1 MQLHIS
7 KGIVKDHIYEDLN
20 PKVKSLRGKTHRTI
34 LKVKDDYIRRH
45 SFNTAIAAIMELTN
59 TIPKEFLSKEAT
71 DEERASADEAIRSIL
86 IMLSPIVPH
95 ITHILWRNLGNTQAI
110 IDEPWPDVMED
121 LLIEEIIEL
130 AVQVNGKLRTTL
142 KVDRNLAKKDIEEL
156 VRNDTKMINHLK
168 NKKVKKIIHVE
179 GRLVNFVL

>member
-1 MQLHIS
+1 
-7 KGIVKDHIYEDLN
+7 
-20 PKVKSLRGKTHRTI
+20 
-34 LKVKDDYIRRH
+34 
-45 SFNTAIAAIMELTN
+45 
-59 TIPKEFLSKEAT
+59 
-71 DEERASADEAIRSIL
+71 
-86 IMLSPIVPH
+86 MLSPIVPH

-121 LLIEEIIEL
+121 LLIEEFIEL
-130 AVQVNGKLRTTL
+130 AVQVNGKLRATL